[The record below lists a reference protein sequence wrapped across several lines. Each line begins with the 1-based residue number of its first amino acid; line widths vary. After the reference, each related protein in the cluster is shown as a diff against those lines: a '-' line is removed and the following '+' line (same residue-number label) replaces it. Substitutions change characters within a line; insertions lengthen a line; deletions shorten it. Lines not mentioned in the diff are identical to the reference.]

1 MKSDASGKPLASLA
15 DMRDRTVHA
24 ALDDEVE
31 ELQPVA
37 FVQHV
42 DVLVADLEKHRD
54 NFWATYRSLV
64 DALPK
69 DASDRVAHHVEVM
82 IEAAR
87 AS

>member
-1 MKSDASGKPLASLA
+1 
-15 DMRDRTVHA
+15 MRDGTVDV

-31 ELQPVA
+31 ELLLVA

-42 DVLVADLEKHRD
+42 DALVADLGEHRD

-64 DALPK
+64 DALLK